1 MFIPF
6 CMVVIYDHQH
16 ACFKTQTF
24 ISSPAFLRINCMN
37 LRIVERANQL
47 LEEMKRRDSD
57 SVDKMSRALKL
68 SERTFV
74 KGEVGKG

>member
-1 MFIPF
+1 VFIPF

-16 ACFKTQTF
+16 ARFKTQTF

>member
-1 MFIPF
+1 
-6 CMVVIYDHQH
+6 
-16 ACFKTQTF
+16 
-24 ISSPAFLRINCMN
+24 MN
-37 LRIVERANQL
+37 LRIVKRANQL

-68 SERTFV
+68 SERTFI

>member
-1 MFIPF
+1 
-6 CMVVIYDHQH
+6 
-16 ACFKTQTF
+16 
-24 ISSPAFLRINCMN
+24 MN
-37 LRIVERANQL
+37 LRIVEMANQL

-68 SERTFV
+68 FEKMFI

>member
-1 MFIPF
+1 M
-6 CMVVIYDHQH
+6 
-16 ACFKTQTF
+16 F
-24 ISSPAFLRINCMN
+24 ISSPAFPRINCMN

-68 SERTFV
+68 SEKIFI
-74 KGEVGKG
+74 KGEFGKG

>member
-1 MFIPF
+1 MYGSYLSITSA
-6 CMVVIYDHQH
+6 H
-16 ACFKTQTF
+16 FKTQTF

-68 SERTFV
+68 LEKMFI

>member
-1 MFIPF
+1 
-6 CMVVIYDHQH
+6 
-16 ACFKTQTF
+16 
-24 ISSPAFLRINCMN
+24 MN

-68 SERTFV
+68 LEKMFI